1 MKKRCC
7 FNWVGLLNPVGLLI
21 WWWARDINMQSD
33 LMQCKLGPVCMTVMS
48 LSQQYAGK
56 GTCKSVRYPVH
67 VYLFFCT
74 HSTCSMVLTPVL
86 FVDSREW
93 ACCHFDTSSLWW
105 LTSPSA
111 HILFESGK
119 VMPSWDM
126 LNFNTYSIK
135 HLNMSCHPKGRTR
148 SHVVDFF
155 QINRN
160 QQLNFGNTP
169 IAFST
174 TLALVVVQ
182 NICILHNPKP
192 PLRWQRAFSQ
202 IFPHL
207 FSQQIC
213 KFKVEFSVPLWRW
226 FFCV

>member
-155 QINRN
+155 SD
-160 QQLNFGNTP
+160 QQKPAIEFWQHPHCVFYHSCSSCCPKHLHPSQPKATSEVTKSFLQN
-169 IAFST
+169 FST
-174 TLALVVVQ
+174 
-182 NICILHNPKP
+182 
-192 PLRWQRAFSQ
+192 S
-202 IFPHL
+202 L
-207 FSQQIC
+207 FSAN
-213 KFKVEFSVPLWRW
+213 L
-226 FFCV
+226 